1 MNLGVLTVAL
11 LMAWENP
18 TVNTELPRQTSFRS
32 HKVTHRVVSSST
44 KGNAGDDTIH
54 RTLNLMDIMDLKTI
68 VEKDGPIDPDSLPHQ
83 INVLALGGAYCGQ
96 EELGFQFMLGTPNVD
111 HIHNDEY
118 MSMCGDSTLS
128 DVDSKNYD
136 IILMMIPNDGL
147 EGFPTLLLCCK
158 HRYPEAVIIYV
169 RTWNFKQLV
178 HVEGNSSEL
187 VKFDTAP
194 PIEAKWTTG
203 QGGHAYQMPLPNSV
217 AEATEWFSEVV
228 CFSKRILSN
237 KGNQIVANGI
247 LQLLSNHHEE
257 VFKSKQL
264 GAFMS
269 ISEHHFHHVS
279 KSCFW
284 TPGDSERCM
293 EMLYTR
299 IQSIAPRIR
308 WFFIG
313 DSTQRLLYYSSYYHT
328 DINSTYHQNLLS
340 TNDGKAEKF
349 LETQSCQNG
358 DLCVCVV
365 NSGFH
370 DLSFPGL
377 TDERYIFNLREYI
390 QSLQPFCR
398 HLIWI
403 PSTSVLESPISPRS
417 NSRLKIWNA
426 MVVEMLNTQPFEDWT
441 SWVDTY
447 KASTMLFHYDS
458 VHLTG
463 GYYTPL
469 AKFFMKVDGML
480 SEKYAS

>member
-237 KGNQIVANGI
+237 KGK
-247 LQLLSNHHEE
+247 L
-257 VFKSKQL
+257 
-264 GAFMS
+264 
-269 ISEHHFHHVS
+269 
-279 KSCFW
+279 W
-284 TPGDSERCM
+284 RM
-293 EMLYTR
+293 EFY
-299 IQSIAPRIR
+299 
-308 WFFIG
+308 
-313 DSTQRLLYYSSYYHT
+313 SYYL
-328 DINSTYHQNLLS
+328 IIMR
-340 TNDGKAEKF
+340 KF
-349 LETQSCQNG
+349 LNQNNLVL
-358 DLCVCVV
+358 LCLFR
-365 NSGFH
+365 NI
-370 DLSFPGL
+370 
-377 TDERYIFNLREYI
+377 IFIMFRKAAFGRQVIQRDAWKCFIQEY
-390 QSLQPFCR
+390 R
-398 HLIWI
+398 
-403 PSTSVLESPISPRS
+403 
-417 NSRLKIWNA
+417 
-426 MVVEMLNTQPFEDWT
+426 
-441 SWVDTY
+441 
-447 KASTMLFHYDS
+447 
-458 VHLTG
+458 
-463 GYYTPL
+463 PL
-469 AKFFMKVDGML
+469 LLG
-480 SEKYAS
+480 